1 MKNSDTETTVKPMT
15 KLDTYAGSR
24 IQQTWYRLR
33 DLDTGHTPVA
43 LYKAHL
49 QRSLKDIEEAL
60 KHLDAKSE
68 EIAAGQEQLMWE
80 RIARTNE
87 AEDA

>member
-1 MKNSDTETTVKPMT
+1 MTNEDTLPVARMT
-15 KLDTYAGSR
+15 KLDMYAGSR

-33 DLDTGHTPVA
+33 DLDSGHTPVA
-43 LYKAHL
+43 LYKAQL

-60 KHLDAKSE
+60 KHLDSKSA

>member
-1 MKNSDTETTVKPMT
+1 MTNEETLPVAPMT

-24 IQQTWYRLR
+24 IQQAWYRLR

-43 LYKAHL
+43 LYKAQL
-49 QRSLKDIEEAL
+49 QRCLKDIEEAL
-60 KHLDAKSE
+60 KHLDSKSA

-80 RIARTNE
+80 RLARCADAEE
-87 AEDA
+87 A

>member
-1 MKNSDTETTVKPMT
+1 MTNEDTLPVAPMT
-15 KLDTYAGSR
+15 KLDMYAGSR

-33 DLDTGHTPVA
+33 DLDTGYTPVA
-43 LYKAHL
+43 LYKAQL

-60 KHLDAKSE
+60 KHLDSKSA

>member
-1 MKNSDTETTVKPMT
+1 MNNNDSAPVQPMT

-24 IQQTWYRLR
+24 IQQAWYRLR

-43 LYKAHL
+43 MYKAQL
-49 QRSLKDIEEAL
+49 ERSLKDIEEAL
-60 KHLDAKSE
+60 AHLDAKSA
-68 EIAAGQEQLMWE
+68 EIAAGQERLMWE

-87 AEDA
+87 AEEA

>member
-1 MKNSDTETTVKPMT
+1 MKNSDTETAVTPMT